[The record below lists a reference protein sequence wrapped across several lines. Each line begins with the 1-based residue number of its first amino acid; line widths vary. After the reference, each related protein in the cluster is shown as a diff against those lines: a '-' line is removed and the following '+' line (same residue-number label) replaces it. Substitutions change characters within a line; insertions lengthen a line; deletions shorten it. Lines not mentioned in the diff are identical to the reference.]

1 MKLSRKKIIIVVVI
15 ITVLLI
21 SLIANKIKISVNA
34 EILNNLKGQVFYT
47 KRVDGVLTLYKAD
60 ADMKNEKLIYSN
72 VGNGNYDNGDKND
85 NIIDF
90 CYFPET
96 GRIEFEA
103 VYKGKFS
110 ILGIKEGETTPIY
123 IREPEEKKKVLD
135 DYRVVE
141 MDTNYIS
148 CKNANMEVYEK
159 KGSIYMKSNGEEK
172 CIKRF
177 IGMYSDKFT
186 GYRPV
191 GLSPD
196 GKYLVYNDLGKILGL
211 IVGNKKQYIMDLETG
226 KSTQYINSDLNIQ
239 WTTK

>member
-1 MKLSRKKIIIVVVI
+1 MKISRKKIIIIAAI
-15 ITVLLI
+15 IIALLI
-21 SLIANKIKISVNA
+21 PLIINKIDKSVNSQ
-34 EILNNLKGQVFYT
+34 ILDNLSGQIYYT
-47 KRVDGVLTLYKAD
+47 KRTDGVLILYKAD
-60 ADMKNEKLIYSN
+60 ANMKNEKLIYSN
-72 VGNGNYDNGDKND
+72 VGNGNYDNGDRND

-96 GRIEFEA
+96 GQIEFEA

-110 ILGIKEGETTPIY
+110 ILGIKEGETRPVY
-123 IREPEEKKKVLD
+123 IREPEEKKVLD
-135 DYRVVE
+135 DYRVAE
-141 MDTNYIS
+141 MDTNYIT
-148 CKNANMEVYEK
+148 CKNANVEVYEK

-196 GKYLVYNDLGKILGL
+196 GKYLVYNDYGKILGL
-211 IVGNKKQYIMDLETG
+211 IVGKKKQYIMDLETG